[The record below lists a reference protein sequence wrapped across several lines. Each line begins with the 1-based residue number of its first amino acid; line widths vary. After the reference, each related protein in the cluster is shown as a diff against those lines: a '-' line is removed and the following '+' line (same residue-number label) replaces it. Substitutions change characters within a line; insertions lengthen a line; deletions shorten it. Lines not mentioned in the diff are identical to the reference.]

1 MLMYD
6 SFNFKNILM
15 EYIGTY
21 ITQDVTR
28 GITIIFVCCVL
39 VIAAALID
47 MWTGVDAARVNKE
60 RIRSHS
66 LRKTVRKVIDYLRII
81 IFAVLIDILGLFFPW
96 YELPYA
102 CVVVTLGVLL
112 IEGKSVIE
120 NLKKKRS
127 SAAEVL
133 DIVQKIVECA
143 DEKDAKK
150 LIGII
155 KGEKIREV
163 DNESK

>member
-1 MLMYD
+1 MD
-6 SFNFKNILM
+6 IM
-15 EYIGTY
+15 ENLSSY
-21 ITQDVTR
+21 ITQDVVR
-28 GITIIFVCCVL
+28 GITIIFVCCIL
-39 VIAAALID
+39 VIVAALID
-47 MWTGVDAARVNKE
+47 MWTGVDAARANRE

-102 CVVVTLGVLL
+102 CIVVTLGVLL

-127 SAAEVL
+127 SAAQVL
-133 DIVQKIVECA
+133 DIVGKIIECA

-155 KGEKIREV
+155 RGETIREETYE
-163 DNESK
+163 DKQ

>member
-1 MLMYD
+1 ME
-6 SFNFKNILM
+6 NIV
-15 EYIGTY
+15 EY

-81 IFAVLIDILGLFFPW
+81 IFSVLIDILGLFFPW

-155 KGEKIREV
+155 KGEKIEA
-163 DNESK
+163 DYENK

>member
-1 MLMYD
+1 MWTME
-6 SFNFKNILM
+6 NF
-15 EYIGTY
+15 GAY

-28 GITIIFVCCVL
+28 GITIIFVCCIL

-47 MWTGVDAARVNKE
+47 MWTGVDAARANRE

-155 KGEKIREV
+155 KGGIKEEIH
-163 DNESK
+163 DSNT

>member
-1 MLMYD
+1 
-6 SFNFKNILM
+6 M
-15 EYIGTY
+15 ETIKSY
-21 ITQDVTR
+21 ITQDIMR

-39 VIAAALID
+39 VVAAALID
-47 MWTGVDAARVNKE
+47 MWTGIDAARTNKE

-66 LRKTVRKVIDYLRII
+66 LRKTVRKVIDYLRVV
-81 IFAVLIDILGLFFPW
+81 IFAVLIDILGIFFPW

-102 CVVVTLGVLL
+102 CVLVTLGVLL

-127 SAAEVL
+127 SAA
-133 DIVQKIVECA
+133 DIIDMVDKIISCA

-150 LIGII
+150 IITLIKSGKQGPIQ
-155 KGEKIREV
+155 
-163 DNESK
+163 

>member
-1 MLMYD
+1 MDMWT
-6 SFNFKNILM
+6 M
-15 EYIGTY
+15 ENLSTY

-28 GITIIFVCCVL
+28 GSTIIFVCCIL

-102 CVVVTLGVLL
+102 CAVVTLGVLL

-155 KGEKIREV
+155 KGEKIKEAN
-163 DNESK
+163 DENK